1 MNRRNIS
8 SIFYVVAIASQS
20 HISSSFLTS
29 GATFRNRQVDQTWE
43 IFMAKQGRKSQKPN
57 NKNAKTI
64 KSGPSVGKKKDKN
77 SKLSP
82 EGPKK
87 PPVHRPPWQIMSD
100 KDIKENIELEKH
112 RRESIRKGEMS
123 SSVTS
128 LLPVKKGDVNASS
141 ALIKPID
148 RQLYNWK
155 RFSDKEV
162 LGMSFEGAYLG
173 SNLPPRLGVP
183 EVAFLGRSNVGKSSL
198 LNCLGKK
205 SSDFGATARVGQTPG
220 ATAAVNLYSLQSKSK
235 KKPLI
240 GFADLPGF
248 GYAKLSK
255 EVKEDVEKAAEIYLG
270 KRKELAL
277 GILLVDIRRVPS
289 DDDRAVLA
297 ALYDMGIPII
307 VVATKRD
314 KLKSENALSVALE
327 EIRYGLG
334 LPIGQPLCVSSATG
348 ENVKQLWSIIMD
360 ACEDKVLELKEKAEG
375 GTDHSSTD
383 ADDDEY
389 IQLDDEGNFI
399 PDDEDVN
406 EGYEWVQEFAKHETP
421 FSVTNR
427 RKLDK
432 PKEISAESRQ
442 KMEANTKMQEAN
454 NEAMKLKNLKKKA
467 RQMERRGDV

>member
-1 MNRRNIS
+1 MNRKNVSVIL
-8 SIFYVVAIASQS
+8 YMVVMASQS
-20 HISSSFLTS
+20 HISSSFVITS
-29 GATFRNRQVDQTWE
+29 GPSFRHTSE
-43 IFMAKQGRKSQKPN
+43 IFMAKQGRSSKSQKPN
-57 NKNAKTI
+57 AKKSKNIKT
-64 KSGPSVGKKKDKN
+64 GPSAGKKKDKN
-77 SKLSP
+77 SKTSS

-87 PPVHRPPWQIMSD
+87 PPVHRPPWQIMSE
-100 KDIKENIELEKH
+100 KDIKANIELEKH
-112 RRESIRKGEMS
+112 RRESIRNGEMS

-128 LLPVKKGDVNASS
+128 LLPVKKGDINASS

-205 SSDFGATARVGQTPG
+205 SPDFSATARVGQTPG
-220 ATAAVNLYSLQSKSK
+220 ATAAVNLYTLQSKSK
-235 KKPLI
+235 RKPLI

-270 KRKELAL
+270 KRKELSL

-307 VVATKRD
+307 VVATKKD

-360 ACEDKVLELKEKAEG
+360 ACEDKVLELKDKAEG
-375 GTDHSSTD
+375 GTDDSSTD
-383 ADDDEY
+383 VDDDDDY
-389 IQLDDEGNFI
+389 IQLDDDGNFI
-399 PDDEDVN
+399 EDDEDVN
-406 EGYEWVQEFAKHETP
+406 EGYEWIQEFAKHDTP

-442 KMEANTKMQEAN
+442 KMEENRKIQEAA
-454 NEAMKLKNLKKKA
+454 NEAMKLKHLKKKA
-467 RQMERRGDV
+467 RQMERSGDV